1 MTIKRNSLVGVEF
14 FDCSTCK
21 HVKWAFES
29 RNGLHYMRL
38 YRKST
43 DQGFYFNR
51 CASTERT
58 QRDSGNLHSIM
69 QQIRK
74 RCSCRNIC
82 GMDIV
87 INHYF
92 AYSRHCHRVSL
103 RLDR

>member
-1 MTIKRNSLVGVEF
+1 MTIKRNSLVGVEL
-14 FDCSTCK
+14 FDCSTGK

-38 YRKST
+38 YRKPT

-74 RCSCRNIC
+74 GCNYRNIR
-82 GMDIV
+82 GMDMV
-87 INHYF
+87 NNHYF
-92 AYSRHCHRVSL
+92 AYSWHCHLVSL